1 MIAVLKMTEMA
12 RTLAETRDQQLM
24 RQLTVY
30 DPLSPSHVAVDGKKY
45 LLLASNNYLGL
56 THHPKVMVAAAE
68 AVQRYGTGSGGARL
82 TSGNHPLYSKL
93 EQQLAAFKQTEAALI
108 FATGYMTNV
117 GTISAIAEHNDVVF
131 SDELN
136 HASII
141 DGCRL
146 SKARTVVYKHSD
158 MTSLLKLLQATPCS
172 GQRLIVTDG
181 VFSMDG
187 DIARLADIVELAE
200 KYDSLVMVDDAHA
213 TGVIGPGGH
222 GTAAH
227 FGVSGRV
234 HIEVGTLSKALA
246 AEGGFVAGKQL
257 VIDYLMN
264 KARSFIFS
272 TALSAA
278 TLAAA
283 GTALQQLQEHPEL
296 VAELALRASLLKHQL
311 LAGGLPLTPSDTPIL
326 PVLVGNAEQTMQL
339 SAKLYEDGL
348 IVSAI
353 RPPTVGSGSSRLR
366 ITVTAAHTA
375 AELNQA
381 GQTIIA
387 ACRQFGIGTKN

>member
-1 MIAVLKMTEMA
+1 MLKMTEMA
-12 RTLAETRDQQLM
+12 RTLATTRDQQLL

-30 DPLSPSHVAVDGKKY
+30 DPLSPSQVAVAGKKY

-56 THHPKVMVAAAE
+56 THHPQVKAAAAE

-82 TSGNHPLYSKL
+82 TSGNHPLYHQL

-117 GTISAIAEHNDVVF
+117 GTISAIADHHDVVF

-158 MTSLLKLLQATPCS
+158 MIHLAQLLQVTPCS

-187 DIARLADIVELAE
+187 DIACLAEIVELAE
-200 KYDSLVMVDDAHA
+200 RYDSLVMVDDAHA

-227 FGVSGRV
+227 CGVSGRV

-257 VIDYLMN
+257 VIDYLLN

-283 GTALQQLQEHPEL
+283 GAALQQLREHPEL
-296 VAELALRASLLKHQL
+296 VATLTQRASVLKQQL

-326 PVLVGNAEQTMQL
+326 PVLVGDAEQTLQL
-339 SAKLYEDGL
+339 AAKLHENGL

-353 RPPTVGSGSSRLR
+353 RPPTVGAGSSRLR

-375 AELNQA
+375 AELSQA

-387 ACRQFGIGTKN
+387 ASRQLGIGTRD

>member
-1 MIAVLKMTEMA
+1 MPTMTEMA
-12 RTLAETRDQQLM
+12 TVLADKREGKLL
-24 RQLTVY
+24 RQLTEY
-30 DPLSPSHVAVDGKKY
+30 SPLSSSQVAVDGRNY

-56 THHPKVMVAAAE
+56 THHPKVKAAAVE

-93 EQQLAAFKQTEAALI
+93 EQQLATFKQREAALV
-108 FATGYMTNV
+108 FNTGYMTNV
-117 GTISAIAEHNDVVF
+117 GTISAIAGHNDVLF

-146 SKARTVVYKHSD
+146 SKARTAVYRHSD
-158 MTSLLKLLQATPCS
+158 MSHLAQLLQTTPCS

-187 DIARLADIVELAE
+187 DIACLAEIVELAE
-200 KYDSLVMVDDAHA
+200 QYDSLVMVDDAHA
-213 TGVIGPGGH
+213 TGVIGSGGH
-222 GTAAH
+222 GTATH
-227 FGVSGRV
+227 CGVSGRV
-234 HIEVGTLSKALA
+234 HIEVGTLSKSLA
-246 AEGGFVAGKQL
+246 AEGGFVAGTQL
-257 VIDYLMN
+257 LIDYLMN

-272 TALSAA
+272 TALSPA

-283 GTALQQLQEHPEL
+283 GAALQQLREHPEL
-296 VAELALRASLLKHQL
+296 VATLALRAKLLKQQL
-311 LAGGLPLTPSDTPIL
+311 LDGGVLLTPSDTPII
-326 PVLVGNAEQTMQL
+326 PVLVGDADKAVQVA
-339 SAKLYEDGL
+339 AKLYEAGL

-353 RPPTVGSGSSRLR
+353 RPPTVGLGRSRLR
-366 ITVTAAHTA
+366 ITVTAAHKV
-375 AELNQA
+375 AELEQA

-387 ACRQFGIGTKN
+387 VCRQLGIGLSD